1 METRNEINIIYDI
14 KKCDKKEGRIKI
26 FGKDFIKNNK
36 NKCKI
41 IINEKE
47 NELIKEINKEIN
59 KKNNKNS
66 YKKIYK
72 DIIASSETG
81 TGKTISYLIPIINT
95 LIKNGPP
102 KQKENEITKVY
113 PLTLIILPT
122 RELVEQVFKES
133 KKLCFKIGI
142 NTIKIYGGIN
152 YDIQLLSLSQG
163 CDILICTP
171 GRLIDYL
178 KIGII
183 SLKYINFF
191 ILDEADK
198 LLDMGFEKQ
207 LNSIIF
213 DYDLIDKSFRNNF
226 LFSATFNESVIKI
239 IRKFMNDYYFI
250 QICDK
255 EINFIKQE
263 FIFIKNEEKNKKI
276 FELLKKYFNTKI
288 IIFTNTKLNSENLF
302 NLLKNDKNYFNID
315 LINGNKN
322 QNERKKT
329 IENFYNNKINI
340 LIATDIIGRGLDFPN
355 VDLIINYDIPNSKED
370 YIHRI
375 GRSGRMGNKG
385 MSITFIDNLNNLVL
399 KDIILLLNKN
409 NIDIPN
415 WMKNI
420 NFDNFVNNVNLKKKN
435 KKKKKKERSRSKD
448 L

>member
-1 METRNEINIIYDI
+1 
-14 KKCDKKEGRIKI
+14 
-26 FGKDFIKNNK
+26 
-36 NKCKI
+36 
-41 IINEKE
+41 
-47 NELIKEINKEIN
+47 
-59 KKNNKNS
+59 
-66 YKKIYK
+66 
-72 DIIASSETG
+72 
-81 TGKTISYLIPIINT
+81 
-95 LIKNGPP
+95 
-102 KQKENEITKVY
+102 
-113 PLTLIILPT
+113 
-122 RELVEQVFKES
+122 
-133 KKLCFKIGI
+133 
-142 NTIKIYGGIN
+142 
-152 YDIQLLSLSQG
+152 
-163 CDILICTP
+163 
-171 GRLIDYL
+171 
-178 KIGII
+178 
-183 SLKYINFF
+183 
-191 ILDEADK
+191 
-198 LLDMGFEKQ
+198 MGFEKQ

-213 DYDLIDKSFRNNF
+213 EYDLIDKSFRNNF

-276 FELLKKYFNTKI
+276 LELLKKYFNTKI

-329 IENFYNNKINI
+329 IENFYDNKINI

>member
-1 METRNEINIIYDI
+1 
-14 KKCDKKEGRIKI
+14 
-26 FGKDFIKNNK
+26 
-36 NKCKI
+36 
-41 IINEKE
+41 
-47 NELIKEINKEIN
+47 
-59 KKNNKNS
+59 
-66 YKKIYK
+66 
-72 DIIASSETG
+72 
-81 TGKTISYLIPIINT
+81 
-95 LIKNGPP
+95 
-102 KQKENEITKVY
+102 
-113 PLTLIILPT
+113 
-122 RELVEQVFKES
+122 
-133 KKLCFKIGI
+133 
-142 NTIKIYGGIN
+142 
-152 YDIQLLSLSQG
+152 
-163 CDILICTP
+163 
-171 GRLIDYL
+171 
-178 KIGII
+178 
-183 SLKYINFF
+183 
-191 ILDEADK
+191 
-198 LLDMGFEKQ
+198 MGFEKQ

-213 DYDLIDKSFRNNF
+213 DYDLIEKSFRNNF

-276 FELLKKYFNTKI
+276 LELLKKYFNTKI

-302 NLLKNDKNYFNID
+302 NLIKNDKNNNFNID

>member
-1 METRNEINIIYDI
+1 
-14 KKCDKKEGRIKI
+14 
-26 FGKDFIKNNK
+26 
-36 NKCKI
+36 
-41 IINEKE
+41 
-47 NELIKEINKEIN
+47 
-59 KKNNKNS
+59 
-66 YKKIYK
+66 
-72 DIIASSETG
+72 
-81 TGKTISYLIPIINT
+81 
-95 LIKNGPP
+95 
-102 KQKENEITKVY
+102 
-113 PLTLIILPT
+113 
-122 RELVEQVFKES
+122 
-133 KKLCFKIGI
+133 
-142 NTIKIYGGIN
+142 
-152 YDIQLLSLSQG
+152 
-163 CDILICTP
+163 
-171 GRLIDYL
+171 
-178 KIGII
+178 
-183 SLKYINFF
+183 
-191 ILDEADK
+191 
-198 LLDMGFEKQ
+198 MGFEKQ

-302 NLLKNDKNYFNID
+302 NLIKNDKNNNFNID

>member
-1 METRNEINIIYDI
+1 
-14 KKCDKKEGRIKI
+14 
-26 FGKDFIKNNK
+26 
-36 NKCKI
+36 
-41 IINEKE
+41 
-47 NELIKEINKEIN
+47 
-59 KKNNKNS
+59 
-66 YKKIYK
+66 
-72 DIIASSETG
+72 
-81 TGKTISYLIPIINT
+81 
-95 LIKNGPP
+95 
-102 KQKENEITKVY
+102 
-113 PLTLIILPT
+113 
-122 RELVEQVFKES
+122 
-133 KKLCFKIGI
+133 
-142 NTIKIYGGIN
+142 
-152 YDIQLLSLSQG
+152 
-163 CDILICTP
+163 
-171 GRLIDYL
+171 
-178 KIGII
+178 
-183 SLKYINFF
+183 
-191 ILDEADK
+191 
-198 LLDMGFEKQ
+198 MGFEKQ

-213 DYDLIDKSFRNNF
+213 DYDLIEKSFRNNF

-276 FELLKKYFNTKI
+276 LELLKKYFNTKI

>member
-1 METRNEINIIYDI
+1 
-14 KKCDKKEGRIKI
+14 
-26 FGKDFIKNNK
+26 
-36 NKCKI
+36 
-41 IINEKE
+41 
-47 NELIKEINKEIN
+47 
-59 KKNNKNS
+59 
-66 YKKIYK
+66 
-72 DIIASSETG
+72 
-81 TGKTISYLIPIINT
+81 
-95 LIKNGPP
+95 
-102 KQKENEITKVY
+102 
-113 PLTLIILPT
+113 
-122 RELVEQVFKES
+122 
-133 KKLCFKIGI
+133 
-142 NTIKIYGGIN
+142 
-152 YDIQLLSLSQG
+152 
-163 CDILICTP
+163 
-171 GRLIDYL
+171 
-178 KIGII
+178 
-183 SLKYINFF
+183 
-191 ILDEADK
+191 
-198 LLDMGFEKQ
+198 MGFEKQ

-276 FELLKKYFNTKI
+276 LELLKKYFNTKI

-302 NLLKNDKNYFNID
+302 NLIKNDKNYFNID
-315 LINGNKN
+315 LINGNKT

>member
-1 METRNEINIIYDI
+1 
-14 KKCDKKEGRIKI
+14 
-26 FGKDFIKNNK
+26 
-36 NKCKI
+36 
-41 IINEKE
+41 
-47 NELIKEINKEIN
+47 
-59 KKNNKNS
+59 
-66 YKKIYK
+66 
-72 DIIASSETG
+72 
-81 TGKTISYLIPIINT
+81 
-95 LIKNGPP
+95 
-102 KQKENEITKVY
+102 
-113 PLTLIILPT
+113 
-122 RELVEQVFKES
+122 
-133 KKLCFKIGI
+133 
-142 NTIKIYGGIN
+142 
-152 YDIQLLSLSQG
+152 
-163 CDILICTP
+163 
-171 GRLIDYL
+171 
-178 KIGII
+178 
-183 SLKYINFF
+183 
-191 ILDEADK
+191 
-198 LLDMGFEKQ
+198 MGFEKQ

-213 DYDLIDKSFRNNF
+213 EYDLIDKSFRNNF

-250 QICDK
+250 QVCDK

-263 FIFIKNEEKNKKI
+263 FLYIKNEEKNKKI
-276 FELLKKYFNTKI
+276 FEILKKFFNNKI

-302 NLLKNDKNYFNID
+302 NLIKNDKNNNFNID

>member
-1 METRNEINIIYDI
+1 
-14 KKCDKKEGRIKI
+14 
-26 FGKDFIKNNK
+26 
-36 NKCKI
+36 
-41 IINEKE
+41 
-47 NELIKEINKEIN
+47 
-59 KKNNKNS
+59 
-66 YKKIYK
+66 
-72 DIIASSETG
+72 
-81 TGKTISYLIPIINT
+81 
-95 LIKNGPP
+95 
-102 KQKENEITKVY
+102 
-113 PLTLIILPT
+113 
-122 RELVEQVFKES
+122 
-133 KKLCFKIGI
+133 
-142 NTIKIYGGIN
+142 
-152 YDIQLLSLSQG
+152 
-163 CDILICTP
+163 
-171 GRLIDYL
+171 
-178 KIGII
+178 
-183 SLKYINFF
+183 
-191 ILDEADK
+191 
-198 LLDMGFEKQ
+198 MGFEKQ

-276 FELLKKYFNTKI
+276 LELLKKYFNTKI

-385 MSITFIDNLNNLVL
+385 MSISFIDDLNNLVL

-448 L
+448 K

>member
-1 METRNEINIIYDI
+1 
-14 KKCDKKEGRIKI
+14 
-26 FGKDFIKNNK
+26 
-36 NKCKI
+36 
-41 IINEKE
+41 
-47 NELIKEINKEIN
+47 
-59 KKNNKNS
+59 
-66 YKKIYK
+66 
-72 DIIASSETG
+72 
-81 TGKTISYLIPIINT
+81 
-95 LIKNGPP
+95 
-102 KQKENEITKVY
+102 
-113 PLTLIILPT
+113 
-122 RELVEQVFKES
+122 
-133 KKLCFKIGI
+133 
-142 NTIKIYGGIN
+142 
-152 YDIQLLSLSQG
+152 
-163 CDILICTP
+163 
-171 GRLIDYL
+171 
-178 KIGII
+178 
-183 SLKYINFF
+183 
-191 ILDEADK
+191 
-198 LLDMGFEKQ
+198 MGFEKQ

-276 FELLKKYFNTKI
+276 LELLKKYFNTKI

-302 NLLKNDKNYFNID
+302 NLIKNDKNNNFNID